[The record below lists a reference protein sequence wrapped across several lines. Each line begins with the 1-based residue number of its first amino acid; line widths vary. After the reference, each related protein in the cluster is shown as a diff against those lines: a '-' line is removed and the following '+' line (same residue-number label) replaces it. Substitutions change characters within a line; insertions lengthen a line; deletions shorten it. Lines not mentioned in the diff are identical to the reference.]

1 MSSYRLKCPESVF
14 EGLGIARY
22 AVAEAEPVEASHL
35 SAYRDWIAAGKHGSM
50 DYLARHEGLRADPR
64 LLLPGARAVIS
75 CALPYPSPCRNAG
88 ELPCISTY
96 ALGSDYHEIMR
107 QKLLTAA
114 QRLSEAMGGETRVCV
129 DTAPILERYWA
140 LRSGL
145 GFIGLN
151 HHLIIPGLGS
161 CFFLGEILTTLPL
174 KPDSPMETG
183 CGSCG
188 KCLSACPTGALG
200 ADGSLDARR
209 CLSYLTIE
217 HRGPLPEGT
226 DLHGRLYG
234 CDVCAAVCPHNRSA
248 RQLPIDPQLQP
259 RSNVAALTPE
269 RAAELTQ
276 TEFSTLF
283 SHSAVKRTKL
293 AGLQRN
299 AMILLAA
306 KKIGE

>member
-1 MSSYRLKCPESVF
+1 MNSSLSKCPDDIF
-14 EGLGIARY
+14 KGLGIARY
-22 AVAEAEPVEASHL
+22 AVATAEPIEASHL
-35 SAYRDWIAAGKHGSM
+35 SAYREWIAAGNHGSM
-50 DYLARHEGLRADPR
+50 DYLARHEALRADAR

-75 CALPYPSPCRNAG
+75 CALPYPSPCHSAG
-88 ELPCISTY
+88 ERPCISMY

-129 DTAPILERYWA
+129 DTTPILERYWA
-140 LRSGL
+140 AKSGL
-145 GFIGLN
+145 GFIGMN

-174 KPDSPMETG
+174 RPDNPLETT

-188 KCLSACPTGALG
+188 KCITSCPGGALG
-200 ADGSLDARR
+200 ADGTFDARR

-217 HRGPLPEGT
+217 HRGPVPPGT
-226 DLHGRLYG
+226 NLHGCLYG
-234 CDVCAAVCPHNRSA
+234 CDICAAVCPHNQDA
-248 RQLPIDPQLQP
+248 EQLPIDPKLQP
-259 RSNVAALTPE
+259 RSAVASLTPH
-269 RAAELTQ
+269 RAATLTQ
-276 TEFSTLF
+276 EEFSALF

-299 AMILLAA
+299 AMILLSA
-306 KKIGE
+306 KK